1 MEYAPG
7 QTIPL
12 GMMRKA
18 IIRTV
23 SLSNETIPHFYAW
36 TDVTA
41 DRIIEARQAAPVGAR
56 PSLNAYIIKA
66 AAQTLRRHP
75 CLNATL
81 IDDGVHLLE
90 NVNIGIAVALN
101 EGLVIPVIRRADRLS
116 LAEIDA
122 AMKDLVRR
130 ARGRR
135 LAPEDYKG
143 GSFTVSN
150 LGMYGIHGFA
160 AIVQPPQAAI
170 LAVGITRPAWLKTDV
185 GWGEHAVM
193 TMTLSADHRI
203 VDGAP
208 AAEFLTDLRSA
219 LEGGE
224 W

>member
-23 SLSNETIPHFYAW
+23 SQSNETIPHFYVW
-36 TDVTA
+36 TDVIA
-41 DRIIEARQAAPVGAR
+41 DRIIEARQAAPTESR
-56 PSLNAYIIKA
+56 PSLNAYIVKA

-75 CLNATL
+75 GLNATL
-81 IDDGVHLLE
+81 TDEGIYLLE
-90 NVNIGIAVALN
+90 DVNIGIAVAVN

-116 LAEIDA
+116 LAETDA
-122 AMKDLVRR
+122 AMKDLVHR

-135 LAPEDYKG
+135 LSPDEYKG
-143 GSFTVSN
+143 GGFTISN
-150 LGMYGIHGFA
+150 LGMYGIDGFA

-170 LAVGITRPAWLKTDV
+170 LAMGRTRPAWLKTDT

-193 TMTLSADHRI
+193 TMTLSVDHRI

-208 AAEFLTDLRSA
+208 AAEFLADLRSA
-219 LEGGE
+219 LEGGA